1 MSLLEKKIAYHL
13 GFSDVIRILRLV
25 DATPFQELQ
34 LELGELKVRVVRD
47 HEGPAPVQ
55 PTGSDTSRTETDQ
68 VEPPGP
74 VSDQASPAA
83 APPVT
88 DPEHEGTPVTAPLAG
103 VFYRSPYPGKPPFVE
118 VGSAVKE
125 GDVLGILEIMK
136 LMNHV
141 KAPCSGTILEICAQN
156 GEFVEFGRVLAVIAP
171 ERGANQPSS

>member
-25 DATPFQELQ
+25 DGTPFQELQ

-47 HEGPAPVQ
+47 DDRPAPVQ
-55 PTGSDTSRTETDQ
+55 PTGADTSRTETDQ

-74 VSDQASPAA
+74 VSDQASPA

-103 VFYRSPYPGKPPFVE
+103 VFYRSPYPGEPPFVE
-118 VGSAVKE
+118 VGSAVKD

-141 KAPCSGTILEICAQN
+141 KAPCSGIVLEICAQN
-156 GEFVEFGRVLAVIAP
+156 GEFVEFGRMLAVIAP
-171 ERGANQPSS
+171 ERGANRPSS